1 MFVISSIFLWD
12 GEMYSNYFF
21 LSKNVICNCSSLVPG
36 DVIELTSFKLV
47 PPSNMRIT
55 MLSYSKINS
64 FTYILYTPLSIQ
76 AIPKPV
82 SMNVFDSYISATS
95 RLSVLLPETTQQE
108 KRSFSEVSQSRSFD
122 WRQSLE
128 DHTTKQPYLFL
139 SVTM

>member
-1 MFVISSIFLWD
+1 MFVIRSVFLWD

-21 LSKNVICNCSSLVPG
+21 LSKNMICNCSSLVPG

-108 KRSFSEVSQSRSFD
+108 KRSFSEVSQNRLFD
-122 WRQSLE
+122 WKQSLE